1 MYRDKMFPEYIQG
14 HVLNLIQSLHSTPI
28 QNNLITKTDS
38 SRRAEHFMA
47 YLFLEKHLRKLN
59 CDEE

>member
-1 MYRDKMFPEYIQG
+1 MFPEYIQG
-14 HVLNLIQSLHSTPI
+14 HVLNLIQSLRSTPI
-28 QNNLITKTDS
+28 QNYHVIEWERTVQDKRNMFT
-38 SRRAEHFMA
+38 A

>member
-1 MYRDKMFPEYIQG
+1 MFPEYIQG
-14 HVLNLIQSLHSTPI
+14 HVLNLIQSLRSTPI
-28 QNNLITKTDS
+28 KNYHMIEWERTVQDKRNMLT
-38 SRRAEHFMA
+38 A

>member
-1 MYRDKMFPEYIQG
+1 MFPEYIQG
-14 HVLNLIQSLHSTPI
+14 HVLNLIQSLHSSPI
-28 QNNLITKTDS
+28 QNNHIAKTDS
-38 SRRAEHFMA
+38 LRRAEHFTA